1 MPSNNV
7 LIAVATQHKLN
18 KSSNLYN
25 TVLFFQKRGNG
36 EGRMYKPKQVGI
48 LLVGSALQ
56 KKCRASLPLPRG
68 SFFKRENNN
77 NVVIISTY
85 IALYIFKALCKH
97 QLMGHSRIS
106 SV

>member
-1 MPSNNV
+1 
-7 LIAVATQHKLN
+7 
-18 KSSNLYN
+18 
-25 TVLFFQKRGNG
+25 
-36 EGRMYKPKQVGI
+36 MYKPKQVGI

-106 SV
+106 SVYNEFMYCIIFFYKVAGACFKIKFPYILILVQMNLL